1 MPNFNASPCLV
12 LTCDTVRRPAGPW
25 TPAVHALLTHVRAA
39 GFDRAPE
46 PLGPDDKGREVLR
59 FIPGTI
65 GWGDG
70 FRLLQPAGN
79 LARAGRVIRDFHDA
93 VAGSVSS

>member
-1 MPNFNASPCLV
+1 M

-39 GFDRAPE
+39 GFDGAPE
-46 PLGPDDKGREVLR
+46 PLGVDDKGREVLR

-79 LARAGRVIRDFHDA
+79 LARAGRLIRDFHDA
-93 VAGSVSS
+93 VAGFVPL